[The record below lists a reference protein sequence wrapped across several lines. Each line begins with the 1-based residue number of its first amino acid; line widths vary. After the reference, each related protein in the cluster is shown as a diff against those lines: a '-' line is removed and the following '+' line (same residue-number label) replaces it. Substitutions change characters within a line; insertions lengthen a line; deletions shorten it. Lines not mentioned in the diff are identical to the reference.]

1 MAATDAERVKP
12 TKPDEAAYKTSLAEA
27 EKEHT
32 AAQEKLVWMH
42 FFWTCSLSSHLT
54 WVAGMIPDPL

>member
-1 MAATDAERVKP
+1 MAVTDAEPRVKP
-12 TKPDEAAYKTSLAEA
+12 TKPDEAAYKASLAQA

-42 FFWTCSLSSHLT
+42 LFFGILLVHLNL
-54 WVAGMIPDPL
+54 GREDHPDPL

>member
-12 TKPDEAAYKTSLAEA
+12 TKPDEAAYKASLAQA

-32 AAQEKLVWMH
+32 AAQEKLVWKP
-42 FFWTCSLSSHLT
+42 FFLELSLGLSSDF
-54 WVAGMIPDPL
+54 GSQR